1 MRILDMNNNEIASPD
16 LALGRL
22 EKESLLIQHHE
33 AIEAIEEV
41 GHYEVIAEYPETGG
55 KDVKWVVDIPG
66 VSARDAWDE
75 YEEIMRYIPYTAE
88 ELAEIEACKNAPTL
102 DSRVLKLEAETADLT
117 EALELLLLGVT
128 E

>member
-1 MRILDMNNNEIASPD
+1 MRILDANNNEITSPD

-33 AIEAIEEV
+33 AIAAIEEV
-41 GHYEVIAEYPETGG
+41 GHYEVVAEYPETGG

-88 ELAEIEACKNAPTL
+88 ELAEIEKQKNSPTL
-102 DSRVLKLEAETADLT
+102 DDRVVKLEASTADLA
-117 EALELLLLGVT
+117 EALELFLSGVT

>member
-33 AIEAIEEV
+33 AREAIKEV
-41 GHYEVIAEYPETGG
+41 GRYEVVAEYPETGG
-55 KDVKWVVDIPG
+55 KDVVWVVDVPG
-66 VSARDAWDE
+66 VPACDAWDE

-88 ELAEIEACKNAPTL
+88 ELEEMNMPTL
-102 DSRVLKLEAETADLT
+102 ESRVDTLENNTADLAD
-117 EALELLLLGVT
+117 ALELLLSGVT

>member
-16 LALGRL
+16 LTMGRL

-33 AIEAIEEV
+33 AREAIKEV
-41 GHYEVIAEYPETGG
+41 GRYEVVAEYPETGG
-55 KDVKWVVDIPG
+55 KDVAWVVDVPG
-66 VSARDAWDE
+66 VPACDAWDE

-88 ELAEIEACKNAPTL
+88 ELEEMNMPTL
-102 DSRVLKLEAETADLT
+102 ESRVDTLENNTADLAD
-117 EALELLLLGVT
+117 ALELLLSGVT